1 VAPSAAKPAPPAP
14 AAALPAAVGT
24 VTARDPFHPLFDVT
38 PASKAAAPATGA
50 SAGTA
55 KAPGGGGSAGQKVT
69 LVGIA
74 AKGGAKTVN
83 VDVDGKRYQARTGQ
97 SFATSYKVVD
107 IGTSCADFLFGDSAF
122 TLCKGEAIL
131 K

>member
-1 VAPSAAKPAPPAP
+1 VPGQSPAQATTPGAK
-14 AAALPAAVGT
+14 
-24 VTARDPFHPLFDVT
+24 
-38 PASKAAAPATGA
+38 
-50 SAGTA
+50 
-55 KAPGGGGSAGQKVT
+55 AGQKVT
-69 LVGIA
+69 LTAISSSAGV
-74 AKGGAKTVN
+74 KYVK
-83 VDVDGKRYQARTGQ
+83 VDVSGKAYQARTGQ